1 MYVHAHAST
10 QLPNSETLREKTQEA
25 YDLFFVSSL
34 FTESKVKVLFLSL
47 GKCYNDV
54 SNAW

>member
-1 MYVHAHAST
+1 MYVHAYAST

-34 FTESKVKVLFLSL
+34 FSESKVKVLFLSL